1 MKTYR
6 NQLIFIKDKE
16 SKSSLLKH
24 AVFLILPCV
33 QSNSTEWCHV
43 WLLVEKIG
51 ILFVD
56 NNKWPL
62 FLSRWLGICITPTKL
77 PSFTLKSTNLGQ
89 GHLSK
94 IIPCQKSQNISIT
107 KVPSIRQ
114 WTSQTAWSLL
124 LPRRRRWCRCKP
136 GKGWLLIIAFLMLRK
151 YCKHVKGGSWQLPF
165 QICECE
171 ILVSHQTE
179 TTLLLLTR

>member
-1 MKTYR
+1 MNTYR

-33 QSNSTEWCHV
+33 QSNSTEWCH
-43 WLLVEKIG
+43 VEKIG

-107 KVPSIRQ
+107 KVPSKDNEHHEPLGVCCCQ
-114 WTSQTAWSLL
+114 EGGVGVDANL
-124 LPRRRRWCRCKP
+124 
-136 GKGWLLIIAFLMLRK
+136 GGLIVDNCFSDVA
-151 YCKHVKGGSWQLPF
+151 
-165 QICECE
+165 E
-171 ILVSHQTE
+171 ILQACE
-179 TTLLLLTR
+179 RWKLTIAIPNLWMWNFS

>member
-107 KVPSIRQ
+107 KVPSKDNEHHKPLGVCCCQ
-114 WTSQTAWSLL
+114 EGGVGVDANLGKVGCWLL
-124 LPRRRRWCRCKP
+124 LFWYC
-136 GKGWLLIIAFLMLRK
+136 GNIASMWKVEVDNCHSKFLN
-151 YCKHVKGGSWQLPF
+151 VKF
-165 QICECE
+165 
-171 ILVSHQTE
+171 
-179 TTLLLLTR
+179 